1 MQTIWN
7 EISTNVSFRLNPSR
21 IINDERKK
29 ISLTTLTV
37 KLGQLDEK
45 KSSLLNF
52 FPEFLSVSKKVSNIW
67 VNERL
72 YNVVER

>member
-1 MQTIWN
+1 MKTIWN
-7 EISTNVSFRLNPSR
+7 EISTNVSFRLNPSH